1 MNGIIR
7 SLSYIFHPLFMP
19 ISAVLF
25 YFYISP
31 RFFNTEFM
39 YSKIFATVIMTV
51 IIPILTFYMLK
62 NLQLV
67 TSIHLKDVKQRKWPL
82 ALSSGF
88 TYLLIKMIFDGYDIP
103 EVYFF
108 FVGILGATAAAFLLA
123 ILKFKASLHMMGI
136 SGVILFIIG
145 LSIHFGTNLLI
156 WIAISIL
163 ACGATATS
171 RLDAKAHT
179 VPELIIGFLIGSVP
193 QLLVFTYWL

>member
-1 MNGIIR
+1 MNGITR

-103 EVYFF
+103 EVN
-108 FVGILGATAAAFLLA
+108 
-123 ILKFKASLHMMGI
+123 LKQ
-136 SGVILFIIG
+136 VFI
-145 LSIHFGTNLLI
+145 
-156 WIAISIL
+156 
-163 ACGATATS
+163 
-171 RLDAKAHT
+171 
-179 VPELIIGFLIGSVP
+179 
-193 QLLVFTYWL
+193 